1 MAVREALITP
11 KSLPLAEGCVGAG
24 TGAPVGKLG
33 GPERCMKAG
42 LGARAFQLGSLQVG
56 AVSAVNAVGNV
67 VDPERCMKAGL
78 GARAFQLGSLQVGAV
93 SAVNAVGN
101 VVDPA
106 TLQPI
111 AGMRT
116 TANGLEIGDMEE
128 AMLAMGVQV
137 TMPLDRTNT
146 TISCIVTNACLT
158 KAQATKVAQMAAD
171 AYAEIGDMEEAML
184 AMGVQVTMPLDR
196 TNTTI
201 SCIVTNAC
209 LTKAQATKVAQM
221 AADAYA
227 HAIRPTHMGEQVTM
241 PLDRTNTTIS
251 CIVTNACLTKAQA
264 TKVAQ
269 MAADAYAHAI
279 RPPHTPNDGD
289 TIYVLANGS
298 LGADTSAR
306 IPLDLIGLVATR
318 ALEAA
323 IVAGC
328 TEATALHGLPAHRDI
343 AAPYSPI
350 GPSSGPSKRPARA
363 PRPSRHRGPLIND
376 RILIRP
382 IQAVRGQRP
391 TPHRTSGRTRG
402 VALG

>member
-1 MAVREALITP
+1 MSTLSPISITEIPGFKFGHFTDRAGGTGCTAIVAPEGAVGGVDVRGAAPASRETDLLKPENTVEEVHAVVLSGGSAFGLDAASGAANELEKHGIGLDVGCGRVPIVCSSCLFDLAFGNSQARPTSFDGAMAVREALITP
-11 KSLPLAEGCVGAG
+11 ESLPLAEGCVGAG
-24 TGAPVGKLG
+24 TGATVGKLA
-33 GPERCMKAG
+33 GPERCMK
-42 LGARAFQLGSLQVG
+42 S
-56 AVSAVNAVGNV
+56 
-67 VDPERCMKAGL
+67 GL

-111 AGMRT
+111 AGMRA
-116 TANGLEIGDMEE
+116 TADGLEIVDMEE
-128 AMLAMGVQV
+128 AMLA
-137 TMPLDRTNT
+137 
-146 TISCIVTNACLT
+146 
-158 KAQATKVAQMAAD
+158 
-171 AYAEIGDMEEAML
+171 
-184 AMGVQVTMPLDR
+184 
-196 TNTTI
+196 
-201 SCIVTNAC
+201 
-209 LTKAQATKVAQM
+209 
-221 AADAYA
+221 
-227 HAIRPTHMGEQVTM
+227 MGEQVTM

-279 RPPHTPNDGD
+279 RPTHTTNDGD

-298 LGADTSAR
+298 LGADASAR

-343 AAPYSPI
+343 
-350 GPSSGPSKRPARA
+350 
-363 PRPSRHRGPLIND
+363 D
-376 RILIRP
+376 
-382 IQAVRGQRP
+382 
-391 TPHRTSGRTRG
+391 TP
-402 VALG
+402 